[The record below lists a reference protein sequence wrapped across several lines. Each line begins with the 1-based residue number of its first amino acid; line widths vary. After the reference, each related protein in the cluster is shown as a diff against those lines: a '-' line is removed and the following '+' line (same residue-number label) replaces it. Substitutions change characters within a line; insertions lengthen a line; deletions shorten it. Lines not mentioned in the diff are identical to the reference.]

1 MIYWVADEVV
11 YSLATSQFV
20 IIDEVIIWPPAVELR
35 TPAVENEAQIEQ
47 IKRLSGVAKGRS
59 LLHGAVTAPFFIA
72 RRRNGAVHYCTA
84 PFFAVGCRSLPYFS
98 AHGPTYTLCQKIV
111 RLVPVVGAVATPT
124 IPAVNLLV

>member
-47 IKRLSGVAKGRS
+47 IKRLSGVAPKAI
-59 LLHGAVTAPFFIA
+59 HYWY
-72 RRRNGAVHYCTA
+72 GAVHHCAA
-84 PFFAVGCRSLPYFS
+84 PLR
-98 AHGPTYTLCQKIV
+98 
-111 RLVPVVGAVATPT
+111 PVHH
-124 IPAVNLLV
+124 